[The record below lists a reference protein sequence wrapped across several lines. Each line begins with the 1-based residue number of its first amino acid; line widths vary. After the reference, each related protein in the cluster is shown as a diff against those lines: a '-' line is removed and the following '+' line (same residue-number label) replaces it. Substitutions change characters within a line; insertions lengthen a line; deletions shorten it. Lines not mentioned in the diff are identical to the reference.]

1 MDPLEK
7 RLRAYAPLWGRWQLG
22 ERLYR
27 SGGCSVYA
35 LSDGQDGTGLPCV
48 VKAVTLLGQGDGLS
62 RQLDEAREEIT
73 ALRRLRA
80 CANVVTLYDE
90 DRFPLYEDGTL
101 SGWDILLRM
110 ERLDC
115 LAELLREGETLSA
128 AQIRTLAK
136 DAAAALS
143 AVHRAGLIHRD
154 VKPANLYRTPD
165 GRFQLGDFGIAH
177 RSRAG
182 LLETMAGTAAY
193 LAPEVARGGAYDSR
207 ADLYSLGIVLYQ
219 LLNQGQLPLN
229 SEDSTYS
236 QREAAI
242 RRRWDG
248 TRLPPPPMGDRR
260 LKKAVLK
267 LCRSDPRRRFASA
280 DAFRKALDKSDPFW
294 PAAAISGWLCA
305 AGALTALFAQLSAP
319 APQPSPAPADAV
331 LSEPASPETT
341 NPEPE
346 GQPVQPG
353 EDGREDPAP
362 TRRYTVVKAAMTWE
376 EARVYCEAR
385 GGHLATILDQTQ
397 MDEVTAMLEE
407 QEVDTAWL
415 GADNRNSSGG
425 FQWITGEP
433 FEFAAW
439 AIGEPNNEGGE
450 EHFLMLYRKDGREW
464 VWNDSSD
471 RGMGLFEQARCGFV
485 CQWDD
490 G

>member
-22 ERLYR
+22 ARLYR

-48 VKAVTLLGQGDGLS
+48 VKVITLLGQGDDLS
-62 RQLDEAREEIT
+62 RQLDEAQEEIA

-115 LAELLREGETLSA
+115 LAELLREGEVIST

-165 GRFQLGDFGIAH
+165 GRFQLGDFGIAR

-207 ADLYSLGIVLYQ
+207 ADLYSLGVVLYQ
-219 LLNQGQLPLN
+219 LLNQGQLPL
-229 SEDSTYS
+229 SGKDATYA

-248 TRLPPPPMGDRR
+248 ARLPPPPAGDRR

-267 LCRSDPRRRFASA
+267 LCHSDPRRRFDSA
-280 DAFRKALDKSDPFW
+280 EAFIKALHPPDPFW
-294 PAAAISGWLCA
+294 PAAAILGWLCA
-305 AGALTALFAQLSAP
+305 AAALTALFTRLAAPVPPPLP
-319 APQPSPAPADAV
+319 APPDPV
-331 LSEPASPETT
+331 LSEPAPEEAAD
-341 NPEPE
+341 PEAD
-346 GQPVQPG
+346 GQPLQSGAENEVPI
-353 EDGREDPAP
+353 
-362 TRRYTVVKAAMTWE
+362 RRYTVVKAAMTWE

-385 GGHLATILDQTQ
+385 GGHLATILDQSQ

-407 QEVDTAWL
+407 QGVDTAWL

-425 FQWITGEP
+425 FQWVTGEP
-433 FEFAAW
+433 FAFAAW

-464 VWNDSSD
+464 VWNDSRD
-471 RGMGLFEQARCGFV
+471 RGMELFEQSRCGFV